1 MITCAFQGCP
11 KSPSFNYINDKP
23 KYCKKH
29 KLFNMVNIKNIRYK
43 IYRKMMANHLKYQD
57 ILNYSITSNYI
68 INIDNDIKYILN
80 LKLPV
85 IRIKTEYS

>member
-11 KSPSFNYINDKP
+11 KSPSFNYIDKKP

-29 KLFNMVNIKNIRYK
+29 KLFNMINIKNMRYK
-43 IYRKMMANHLKYQD
+43 NYQKMMTNHLKYQD
-57 ILNYSITSNYI
+57 ILNHSITSNYI

-80 LKLPV
+80 LKLPD